1 MQVLPLSAAGGW
13 RWLSA
18 GFGIFRKNHLMLTL
32 LVISYWTLMAVVNM
46 FPVIGTVV
54 GTVCIPAF
62 SVSLMNVCQ
71 SIDRGGPV
79 SMPLLFS
86 GFASHLRSLLVLG
99 AIYLAA
105 TVGIL
110 AISSL
115 FDDGALMRMI
125 LAGQKPEE
133 ESVASGAL
141 LTATQLALV
150 LLGPLMMAYW
160 YAPVLVGWHGF
171 SPAKA
176 LFFSFVA
183 CVRNWRA
190 FMVYALAIMAGAT
203 LLPLVVLGLFAALF
217 PGATGV
223 LTTVLTMAIVLI
235 VMPTL
240 YASFYVSYRDVF
252 VSTDTR
258 A

>member
-1 MQVLPLSAAGGW
+1 
-13 RWLSA
+13 
-18 GFGIFRKNHLMLTL
+18 
-32 LVISYWTLMAVVNM
+32 
-46 FPVIGTVV
+46 
-54 GTVCIPAF
+54 
-62 SVSLMNVCQ
+62 
-71 SIDRGGPV
+71 
-79 SMPLLFS
+79 LLFS

-160 YAPVLVGWHGF
+160 YAPMLVGWHGF